1 MSLMNLKAEYL
12 ETFINL
18 IKCIISMVNLV
29 QYEINSNCIPGK
41 FLHAIILIVSKRSKT
56 AAMSMLS
63 VVSGRF
69 MVEGCLHISVE
80 NSTD

>member
-1 MSLMNLKAEYL
+1 MNLKAEYL

-18 IKCIISMVNLV
+18 IKCVIIMAHLV

-63 VVSGRF
+63 VVSSSF
-69 MVEGCLHISVE
+69 MVEGCLHISVK